1 MRLLVVHNRYRL
13 EGGEERAVEL
23 QLAALR
29 RAGIVHALLERSSTE
44 VTRSGAARALLRGGR
59 DEEDVAAAAREL
71 GADVVHFHNMLPLF
85 GPRSL
90 AAARDAGARVVLQ
103 LHNLRLFCAIGVA
116 ARDGGPCFRCHHR
129 FTLPGLALNCRG
141 SLPEAAVYAA
151 ALSRHQPAVLR
162 AVDSFVVPSRYAAGQ
177 VAELGLPAE
186 RVAIVPHYL
195 PESAFAHHS
204 RADEGLHALVAARL
218 SPEKGIDTAI
228 EASARAAVP
237 LHIAGEGPLRDE
249 LEQLAA
255 RLAAPVRFLGRL
267 DREALGRELAAAAM
281 LLLPSRYHE
290 FAGYA
295 ALEAMAAG
303 VPVLVTTLGAPPEL
317 AGEERTVPPN
327 DAEALATRMAALWDE
342 PDLRGREGDAVLARA
357 NDGHGER
364 AYLRSLLS
372 VYGEP
377 AATRAE

>member
-1 MRLLVVHNRYRL
+1 MRVLVVHNRYRL

-59 DEEDVAAAAREL
+59 DEEDVAAAARGL
-71 GADVVHFHNMLPLF
+71 RADVVHFHNMLPLF

-90 AAARDAGARVVLQ
+90 AAAREAGARVLLQ

-151 ALSRHQPAVLR
+151 ALARHQPAVLD

-186 RVAIVPHYL
+186 RVQVMPHYL

-237 LHIAGEGPLRDE
+237 LHIAGDGPLREE

-255 RLAAPVRFLGRL
+255 RLGAPVRFLGRL
-267 DREALGRELAAAAM
+267 DREGLARELAAAAM

-290 FAGYA
+290 FAPYA
-295 ALEAMAAG
+295 VLEGMAAG
-303 VPVLVTTLGAPPEL
+303 VPVIVTTLGGPPEL
-317 AGEERTVPPN
+317 AGEERSIPPN
-327 DAEALATRMAALWDE
+327 EPEALAARMAELWDD
-342 PDLRGREGDAVLARA
+342 PDRRGCEGDAVLARSHDA
-357 NDGHGER
+357 HGER

-372 VYGEP
+372 VYGET
-377 AATRAE
+377 ADRAE